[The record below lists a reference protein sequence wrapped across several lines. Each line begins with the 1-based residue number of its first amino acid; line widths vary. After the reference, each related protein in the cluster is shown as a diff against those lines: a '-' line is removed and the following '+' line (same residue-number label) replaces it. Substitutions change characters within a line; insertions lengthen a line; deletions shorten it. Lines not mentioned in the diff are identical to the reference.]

1 MSQTLLRK
9 AAPNKLVLGF
19 LVAAITALVGTTGVA
34 NAEGGRGN
42 GHNGH
47 GGYGGNINVDLNV
60 NGDNNVIVIVINY
73 MLGR

>member
-1 MSQTLLRK
+1 MSQTLIRK

-34 NAEGGRGN
+34 NAESNGGN
-42 GHNGH
+42 GHGNGH
-47 GGYGGNINVDLNV
+47 GYGGNIGIDIDI
-60 NGDNNVIVIVINY
+60 NGNGNVIIIIINY